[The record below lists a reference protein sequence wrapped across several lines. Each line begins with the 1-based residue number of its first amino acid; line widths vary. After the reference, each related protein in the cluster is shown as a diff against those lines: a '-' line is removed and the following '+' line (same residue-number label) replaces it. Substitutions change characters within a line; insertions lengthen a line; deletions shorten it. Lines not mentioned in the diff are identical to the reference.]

1 MSNLIGLRCPTC
13 GAEYG
18 VEVRLKGCDHH
29 RDKPSNVTPVYDD
42 DKVRRGFDPDGVA
55 GRSPTMWR
63 YAELLPADVDDSV
76 TLGEGFTPLVPV
88 PRLGRA
94 IGVPRLLVKNES
106 VNPTWSHK
114 DRLASVVMSIAPRFD
129 KRAVCASSSGNAGS
143 ATAAYAAR
151 AGMDCVIFTVADFPD
166 VMKTQMQVYGTK
178 LVAMP
183 TVRDRWT
190 MVEAL
195 VDDYGWFT
203 TAGFSWPPIGS
214 NPYGVDGYA
223 SIGFEVCEQLGWNA
237 PNTVVVPA
245 GGDLFW
251 GVWKGFDSLQRWGF
265 VDGAPRMVAAETFGP
280 LKHALAEGLDF
291 PEAVPAGPTVAIS
304 TGVPYSSALFL
315 RAVQDSGGLAE
326 VSPGDEATMEMQLQ
340 LAALEGI
347 YAEASSV
354 QSLAVVKRLAEDG
367 RITDD
372 EVVVAVLTSTGL
384 KHTRVTADRLP
395 QIPAVE
401 PDLEAVL
408 GALRQTYGFE
418 VRRQG

>member
-13 GAEYG
+13 GTEYPA
-18 VEVRLKGCDHH
+18 EVRLKGCDKH
-29 RDKPSNVTPVYDD
+29 RDKPSNVTPEYDTARIKRD
-42 DKVRRGFDPDGVA
+42 FNPARLVRRP
-55 GRSPTMWR
+55 PTMWR
-63 YAELLPADVDDSV
+63 YAELLPADAEVSV
-76 TLGEGFTPLVPV
+76 SLGEGLTPTIPV

-94 IGVPRLLVKNES
+94 IGVPKLMVKNES

-114 DRLASVVMSIAPRFD
+114 DRLASVVMSIAPRFG
-129 KRAVCASSSGNAGS
+129 KNAVCASSSGNAGS

-151 AGMDCVIFTVADFPD
+151 ADMDCVIFTVADFPE

-223 SIGFEVCEQLGWNA
+223 TIGFEICEQLGWRT
-237 PNTVVVPA
+237 PDTVVVPA

-251 GVWKGFDSLQRWGF
+251 GVWKGFDLLRHLGF
-265 VDGAPRMVAAETFGP
+265 VEDAPRMVAAETFGP
-280 LKHALAEGLDF
+280 LKHALEIGLDF
-291 PEAVPAGPTVAIS
+291 PEVVPTGPTVAIS

-326 VSPGDEATMEMQLQ
+326 VTPGDEATMRMQLE

-354 QSLAVVKRLAEDG
+354 QTLAVVERLAVEG
-367 RITDD
+367 RIDDD

-384 KHTRVTADRLP
+384 KHTQVTSDRLP
-395 QIPAVE
+395 PIPFAE
-401 PDLEAVL
+401 PDVGAVL
-408 GALRQTYGFE
+408 DVLQQTYGFK
-418 VRRQG
+418 VRSQA